1 MARWSRAF
9 VQAST
14 PRVTRFDSQ
23 HSTFFLGGDGF
34 IFFTLK
40 HGFRK
45 VLHTVCFLFI
55 YFSMKVMYNVNRTSS
70 AGRKAPAHF
79 LLGYPNR
86 QRQTVYTDNFNHD
99 TQPRRGGRF
108 SRVLDFSSYP
118 QCRGITRGL
127 SHICKHGS
135 HIKFTTKMLL

>member
-1 MARWSRAF
+1 MARWSRGF

-23 HSTFFLGGDGF
+23 QSTFFLDGDGF
-34 IFFTLK
+34 ILFYFETWISDSFAYYLFSFYLFF
-40 HGFRK
+40 
-45 VLHTVCFLFI
+45 
-55 YFSMKVMYNVNRTSS
+55 FSMKFMYNVNRTSS
-70 AGRKAPAHF
+70 DGRIALAHF

-86 QRQTVYTDNFNHD
+86 QRQTVYTDNFNHG
-99 TQPRRGGRF
+99 TQSRRGWRY
-108 SRVLDFSSYP
+108 SRVLDFLSSP

-135 HIKFTTKMLL
+135 HI